1 MLLRKNDKFPGKFFE
16 VPRKPLKRPGKT
28 GCSVWPVSLFFC
40 FLVFTAPFLEGLEWI
55 SLDDY
60 SALPRIQRLDHRDR
74 DFVRYLSEVESNR
87 RRVFSSRGQ
96 NQDNLA
102 AGLTVYVYTP
112 GPQEDILNL
121 AARCNI
127 PYSSIATINRLQNPA
142 DLNSGNVLLLPS
154 VPGLFIPENPRTE
167 LERLL
172 NVSREVGTDSN
183 GVPMV
188 IDNGKEKVLFYF
200 LPGSD
205 FSPTERIFFLN
216 RGFSFPLRNYRITSS
231 FGPRQNPV
239 TGNLRFHQ
247 GLDLAAPQGTEVYAT
262 RDGTVSEQGEDPI
275 LGRYIIISHRDNW
288 VSLYGHLSRIETT
301 LRQQVNS
308 GSLIGRVGS
317 TGQSTGP
324 HLHFELRQ
332 NGQAQDPEKL
342 LRLFQGNTGTRNP

>member
-1 MLLRKNDKFPGKFFE
+1 MTNSQGRFFE
-16 VPRKPLKRPGKT
+16 VPRSSFKRPGEI
-28 GCSVWPVSLFFC
+28 GCPISPALLFIC
-40 FLVFTAPFLEGLEWI
+40 FLVFVTPFLESLERVP
-55 SLDDY
+55 LDDY
-60 SALPRIQRLDHRDR
+60 SALPRIQRLDNRDK

-87 RRVFSSRGQ
+87 RRLFNARGQ
-96 NQDNLA
+96 NQNYLA
-102 AGLTVYVYTP
+102 EGLTIYVYTP

-142 DLNSGNVLLLPS
+142 DLNSANVLFLPS

-172 NVSREVGTDSN
+172 SVSTGTNSD

-188 IDNGKEKVLFYF
+188 IDNGNEKIMFYF
-200 LPGSD
+200 LPGAD
-205 FSPTERIFFLN
+205 FNPTERIFFLN
-216 RGFSFPLRNYRITSS
+216 RGFSFPLKNFRITSS
-231 FGPRQNPV
+231 FGPRQNPI
-239 TGNLRFHQ
+239 TGNQRFHQ
-247 GLDLAAPQGTEVYAT
+247 GLDLAAPAGTEVYTT

-332 NGQAQDPEKL
+332 NGKAQDPEKL